1 MDNSYGLQRVQENN
15 LRLLNEI
22 DRICRKHGIRY
33 MLDAGTL
40 LGAVR
45 HKGFI
50 PWDDDADIV
59 MRRESWEAFA
69 MAVKNELPKD
79 MELVTPE
86 ELAEDNKFYDFT
98 PRLMLK
104 TSRRHQSDE
113 ESAYYDEKLNHLWVD
128 IFILDDLPESRLGA
142 WYARTLQKVIYSF
155 AMGHRRKLSWENYS
169 FIHKI
174 AVGVFSNIGK
184 LFSMKSICRWQERAA
199 KKDRGKETGSV
210 YYSNYQPDYLYVTLE
225 REWVEDTEYAA
236 FEDTEYQ
243 IPKHWDEIL
252 TWVYGDYM
260 KLPDEEHRK
269 AGHGTTEMEF
279 NVIEV

>member
-1 MDNSYGLQRVQENN
+1 MDNSYGLKEVQENN

-22 DRICRKHGIRY
+22 DRICRKYGISY

-40 LGAVR
+40 LGAIR

-69 MAVKNELPKD
+69 KVVRNELPKD

-86 ELAEDNKFYDFT
+86 DFAENNKFYDFT

-104 TSRRHQSDE
+104 TSRRHNPNV
-113 ESAYYDEKLNHLWVD
+113 ESAYYDEKMNHLWVD
-128 IFILDDLPESRLGA
+128 IFILDNLPDGKLGT
-142 WYARTLQKVIYSF
+142 WYAKTLQKFIYSF

-169 FIHKI
+169 TGQKI
-174 AVGVFSNIGK
+174 VVGIFSNIGK
-184 LFSMKSICRWQERAA
+184 LISMKAICRWQEKAA
-199 KKDRGKETGSV
+199 KKDFGKKTKSV

-225 REWVEDTEYAA
+225 REWVEKTTYAP

-243 IPKHWDEIL
+243 VPIHSHEIL

-260 KLPDEEHRK
+260 KIPDEKDRK
-269 AGHGTTEMEF
+269 AGHGTKEMEF